1 MTKARSVAL
10 VCAGQVSRS
19 GLFRLPAL
27 AEQLALVKSTHLRQA
42 SRAANALRAG
52 TAVSTYEQLA
62 KAKTFLISVPGEE
75 MTQTIGELAKARIT
89 WRGKSVILCDS
100 TLDSDALEPLE
111 ILGATPGSFL
121 SIDGFQDRRFV
132 IEGGTLALKAMLRLL
147 KRGDATTIEITRGL
161 KTQFLSGLALVNLLP
176 IPLLAAALD
185 CFRGAG
191 VPLYQAQSI
200 VEVQLNR
207 SMRGYFKAPR
217 QTRES
222 LVNSIRH
229 IQDPGLAELFRQILE
244 TAARFSAAKVKS
256 AVVQ

>member
-10 VCAGQVSRS
+10 VCAGQISRS
-19 GLFRLPAL
+19 GLVRLPAL
-27 AEQLALVKSTHLRQA
+27 AEQLALVKSSHLRQA

-52 TAVSTYEQLA
+52 KAVSTYEELA
-62 KAKTFLISVPGEE
+62 KAKTFLINVPGEE
-75 MTQTIGELAKARIT
+75 MTQTIASLANARIK

-100 TLDSDALEPLE
+100 TFGSEALEPLE
-111 ILGATPGSFL
+111 MLGASPGSFL
-121 SIDGFQDRRFV
+121 AIDGFQDRRFV
-132 IEGGTLALKAMLRLL
+132 IEGGTMALRAMLRLL
-147 KRGDATTIEITRGL
+147 KRGDATTIEIDRGL
-161 KTQFLSGLALVNLLP
+161 KEQFLSGLALVNLLP

-222 LVNSIRH
+222 QIHSVRQIG
-229 IQDPGLAELFRQILE
+229 DPGLAELFRQILE
-244 TAARFSAAKVKS
+244 TASRFSSAKVKS
-256 AVVQ
+256 VGVR